1 MSNPAFL
8 SFALSSGLNC
18 IKALE
23 IPKATASACADN
35 PLPFRVTCKS
45 NCLSIS
51 TTLKGLFDLTEE
63 EISNIDGFASLSAKA
78 IVEGL
83 IKKKTTI
90 DHMLSLGFNLLETPL
105 LSVME
110 KTDSPVSGL
119 SIVFSGKMTHG
130 PRDDMKN
137 NAEALGAKTQ
147 DAVSSKT
154 DLLVCGE
161 SVGNKKL
168 EKAKKLSVRILSE
181 KDYLSLIKG

>member
-1 MSNPAFL
+1 MQSKNLRNELDRSLNVEIEDWRFL
-8 SFALSSGLNC
+8 AGFGVAQLGKGDSKRLLQN
-18 IKALE
+18 
-23 IPKATASACADN
+23 
-35 PLPFRVTCKS
+35 
-45 NCLSIS
+45 

-83 IKKKTTI
+83 VKQKTTI
-90 DHMLSLGFNLLETPL
+90 NHMLSLGFNLLETPL

-130 PRDDMKN
+130 SRDDMKN